1 MTIKSRT
8 VVLILGLQAVAVLL
22 TAMLGAR
29 DAARQAARIDELAD
43 HAGLAAMAQRIQQ
56 ESSLLERAAIDLAAL
71 GTSMLQH
78 RSRLADEAWHGF
90 VQQRLL
96 EHFESLPESIGGGL
110 WFEPEV
116 VAPGRRH
123 YGPYVF
129 RDGSELQFTWE
140 LSTPEYDYHS
150 QSWYLSALPRDWP
163 RERRRPR
170 AAYWSDP
177 YLDSAGTGA
186 LMMTVSAPMHD
197 AEGRVIGLATVDWSL
212 QAMRE
217 LVVNL
222 SSPGGQ
228 QSFLLEQR
236 SGRFLVYSAD
246 PEQVMQSAA
255 LQPWADAL
263 LSTVQPGAV
272 RQLGE
277 VELAGVRHALD
288 VHATGVGLLLGTLK
302 PLGAA
307 GGLGVLA
314 AQADRIGLA
323 LLLAL
328 PLLALSWLVL
338 NRQFRPMDEVLEA
351 IRRSLSRDP
360 QESRLVLQPVVQSSR
375 NEFSP
380 LVDALN
386 RIYAEINRDAERLAE
401 LNQQLSGRQEE
412 IAALNASLEQRI
424 NERTFQLEANNAE
437 LQRTVSALSRLQGQL
452 VEAEK
457 QGSLSR
463 LVAGIAHDINTP
475 IGIAVTAASHLG
487 DLFQARREALQR
499 AAANEPGLQRL
510 LEDGDEGLRML
521 QSNLRR
527 AAELVRSFKQIS
539 VDQSGEGR
547 RRFDLAGY
555 LDEVLLSLRPQFKRL
570 PHKVELDCPRG
581 IDLDSYPG
589 AWAQI
594 VTNLVMNALRHG
606 LIAER
611 AGHILITARQVDDQV
626 ELRVKDDGGGIP
638 ADRLPRIFEAF
649 YTTGAGQG
657 GSGLGLAVV
666 RDLVEQRLG
675 GKVEVRSEP
684 GQGAEFIIRAPQRT
698 AEVGN
703 GH

>member
-116 VAPGRRH
+116 VVPGRRR

-246 PEQVMQSAA
+246 PEQVMQPAA

-302 PLGAA
+302 PLGAT
-307 GGLGVLA
+307 GGLGVLV

-360 QESRLVLQPVVQSSR
+360 KESRLVLQPVVQSSR

-401 LNQQLSGRQEE
+401 LNQQLSRRQEE
-412 IAALNASLEQRI
+412 IATLNASLEQRI

-499 AAANEPGLQRL
+499 AAANEPSLQRL

-521 QSNLRR
+521 QSNLQR

-606 LIAER
+606 LTAER